1 MRSERERAKLP
12 LLPLDLVSASSLGLY
27 LRPHQICPS
36 VSLEMTSRSRNNRVK
51 LVLFDI
57 DGTLIMTHGA
67 GRRAI
72 TRALLD
78 EMGVVGPPDGFRF
91 DGKTDPQI
99 VMELLAAA
107 DSDKAFG
114 LESVENVCKRYVEL
128 LALELQSATV
138 HVEVLPG
145 VKELIEL
152 LVSSEAV
159 VLGLLTGN
167 LERGASLKLISAGI
181 DPHQF
186 VVGAFGSDS
195 RARSDLPRLAAQR
208 ASSLMGHE
216 PSGHDVVIIGDTPAD
231 ITCGREIGARAI
243 AVTTGSYTRDEL
255 EEAGPFAVFD
265 DLSDTPRV
273 LEAVLA

>member
-1 MRSERERAKLP
+1 
-12 LLPLDLVSASSLGLY
+12 
-27 LRPHQICPS
+27 
-36 VSLEMTSRSRNNRVK
+36 MTSRSRNNRVK
-51 LVLFDI
+51 LALFDI

-72 TRALLD
+72 TQALLD
-78 EMGVVGPPDGFRF
+78 EMGTVGSIDGFRF

-99 VMELLAAA
+99 VMELLAVA
-107 DSDKAFG
+107 DPDMAFA

-195 RARSDLPRLAAQR
+195 RVRSDLPRLAVQR
-208 ASSLMGHE
+208 ASSLMGYE
-216 PSGHDVVIIGDTPAD
+216 PSGHDVVIIGDTTAD
-231 ITCGREIGARAI
+231 IICGREIGARAI

-255 EEAGPFAVFD
+255 EEAGPFVVFD
-265 DLSDTPRV
+265 DLSDTLRV